1 MKVLVQ
7 RVTSAAVEVK
17 QQIVGKIA
25 KGFLLFIGVQKG
37 DTPQQA
43 DYLAKKVANLRIF
56 EDNDGKMNL
65 SIQDV
70 GGEILA
76 ISQFTL
82 AGDTSR
88 GNRPGFETAARPEEA
103 KPLYEYFVQQL
114 NSSQFIFIFTNI
126 TGSGTSNTFFIL
138 FVLFDNCFIVEF
150 PLPFL
155 LFWGNRILL

>member
-7 RVTSAAVEVK
+7 RVTSASVEVN

-56 EDNDGKMNL
+56 EDDDGKMNL
-65 SIQDV
+65 SILDV

-88 GNRPGFETAARPEEA
+88 GNRPGFETAAHPEEA

-114 NSSQFIFIFTNI
+114 KNYNIKVETGIFQAEMLVSLVNDGPCT
-126 TGSGTSNTFFIL
+126 FIL
-138 FVLFDNCFIVEF
+138 EK
-150 PLPFL
+150 
-155 LFWGNRILL
+155 